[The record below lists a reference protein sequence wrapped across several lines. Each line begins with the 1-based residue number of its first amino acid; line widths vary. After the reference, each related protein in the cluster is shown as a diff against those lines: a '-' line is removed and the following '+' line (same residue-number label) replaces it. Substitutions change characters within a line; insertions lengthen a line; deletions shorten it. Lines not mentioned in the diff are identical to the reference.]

1 MIISK
6 QVPNKQNRSINRF
19 FFVFF
24 KITPTKNAEITPKK
38 IQPPPKIEMPP
49 LVKGAGLM
57 FPYRNETSVPK
68 QINDPLTSIMIVSMR
83 LKFPSF
89 SASFVCNQNYFS
101 TGTLVA
107 TLDGGFYGLSLIT
120 NINGAAM
127 AVHRM
132 FIPKS
137 SSLSVPKTT
146 AGSDGGSPLKEKPVQ
161 IKAIKLPVG
170 MLMQHKAITIS
181 LSESEHHL
189 LATSVM
195 ALDKIGKAQEIKV

>member
-1 MIISK
+1 
-6 QVPNKQNRSINRF
+6 
-19 FFVFF
+19 
-24 KITPTKNAEITPKK
+24 
-38 IQPPPKIEMPP
+38 
-49 LVKGAGLM
+49 M

-89 SASFVCNQNYFS
+89 SASFVCDKNYFS

-132 FIPKS
+132 FIPTS
-137 SSLSVPKTT
+137 SSLSVLKTT
-146 AGSDGGSPLKEKPVQ
+146 AGSDGGSP
-161 IKAIKLPVG
+161 
-170 MLMQHKAITIS
+170 
-181 LSESEHHL
+181 
-189 LATSVM
+189 
-195 ALDKIGKAQEIKV
+195 